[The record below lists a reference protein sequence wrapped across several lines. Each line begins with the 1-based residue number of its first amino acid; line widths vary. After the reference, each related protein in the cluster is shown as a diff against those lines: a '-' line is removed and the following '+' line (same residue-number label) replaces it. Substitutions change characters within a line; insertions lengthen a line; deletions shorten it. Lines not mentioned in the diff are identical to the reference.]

1 MRHRFASILVVAA
14 AVMAVAFLV
23 GCSGDDG
30 GGDFSDVDAT
40 DLLAR
45 SADRMEQVESFAFE
59 VDHENGATQIVAG
72 INMMHAEG
80 AVQGTDRMQ
89 LEVEAR
95 FAATNIKTG
104 IVVLPGEGYL
114 QNPIT
119 GRWQRQDELD
129 ISSLFDPATG
139 VTGLMRAATGVEVVD
154 REGVDGVDSYVL
166 QTSVDSGNLQ
176 AFVGNTR
183 PGNAVTTR
191 VWIGVDDLL
200 VRRIEVV
207 GPIAPND
214 ADNVLRR
221 LTLSDFDEVVE
232 ITAPN

>member
-1 MRHRFASILVVAA
+1 MRSPSASLLAVLV
-14 AVMAVAFLV
+14 LV
-23 GCSGDDG
+23 GALLAGCGGDDEG
-30 GGDFSDVDAT
+30 GEFSAVDAT

-45 SADRMEQVESFAFE
+45 SADRMEQVDSFAFQ

-72 INMMHAEG
+72 MNMVHAEG

-95 FAATNIKTG
+95 FASTNIKTG
-104 IVVLPGEGYL
+104 IVILPGQGYL
-114 QNPIT
+114 QNPLT
-119 GRWQRQDELD
+119 GRWQEQPDLD

-139 VTGLMRAATGVEVVD
+139 VTGLMRAATDVEVVA
-154 REGVDGVDSYVL
+154 REPVDGVDSYIVE
-166 QTSVDSGNLQ
+166 TSVDSGNLQ
-176 AFVGNTR
+176 VFVGNAT
-183 PGNAVTTR
+183 PGTAVTAR
-191 VWIGVDDLL
+191 VWIGADDLL

-207 GPIAPND
+207 GPLAPND
-214 ADNVLRR
+214 AEDILRR